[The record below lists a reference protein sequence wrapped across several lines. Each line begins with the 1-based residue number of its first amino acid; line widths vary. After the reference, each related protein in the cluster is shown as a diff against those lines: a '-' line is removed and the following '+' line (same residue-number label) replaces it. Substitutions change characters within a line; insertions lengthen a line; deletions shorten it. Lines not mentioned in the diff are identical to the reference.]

1 MPVTLEQGDIFGRIG
16 KAFGE
21 GIGEGSLKQYG
32 ANRISD
38 ALKPE
43 EGKPFNPL
51 DTTQRL
57 IRAQA
62 SPQEISQYLPLIQ
75 QEQARKEAFPQAEP
89 VNGNFAPGIN
99 PIAQEATQVSPISA
113 GKAFQPLQG
122 TTQALETRAR
132 ELMTNQPSLYRDPL
146 KAMEK
151 AQTEYQNQ
159 QDILTKTSTEFDNVV
174 KKRLQKYGTD
184 IDQAIIGDMQQ
195 DYLRQ
200 AQALAASGKISPEK
214 AVDKISKDLL
224 DFAKARTNLKAVKL
238 SSQLASNAKTTG
250 QANLNSI
257 RKAYQDADQL
267 ELFENDL
274 VNEQGLTTPVA
285 SYLAFPIKEN
295 KEINNF
301 AQSTRIKPHLLPLG
315 GSPVMG
321 LKEKNY
327 NSYSNRNKGTKRSE
341 QEIGEFV
348 AKNLG
353 DNDSLNSIAMAFSAK
368 GYDPQLILDAIEKS
382 PKVRLNKRQE
392 QDLQKRTSF
401 RPSLKDISFFASTGL
416 PPQEIIP

>member
-1 MPVTLEQGDIFGRIG
+1 MPTTLEQGDIFGRIG

-21 GIGEGSLKQYG
+21 GASGQIERGRV
-32 ANRISD
+32 AN

-57 IRAQA
+57 IRAGA
-62 SPQEISQYLPLIQ
+62 SAQDISNYLPLLQ
-75 QEQARKEAFPQAEP
+75 QEQARAEFSAPQTA
-89 VNGNFAPGIN
+89 NGNVTPGTQ
-99 PIAQEATQVSPISA
+99 PISQDAAQVSPTAA
-113 GKAFQPLQG
+113 GKEFQPLQG

-132 ELMTNQPSLYRDPL
+132 ELMTTQPSLYRDPL
-146 KAMEK
+146 KALEK
-151 AQTEYQNQ
+151 AQTEYANQ

-174 KKRLQKYGTD
+174 KKRLQKYGID
-184 IDQAIIGDMQQ
+184 IDQALSGDSQR

-200 AQALAASGKISPEK
+200 AQALAATGKLSPEK

-238 SSQLASNAKTTG
+238 SSGLTTNAKVTG
-250 QANLNSI
+250 QENLNSI

-274 VNEQGLTTPVA
+274 VNEQGLSTPVA

-301 AQSTRIKPHLLPLG
+301 AQDTKKISSLPFG
-315 GSPVMG
+315 I
-321 LKEKNY
+321 KEKGG
-327 NSYSNRNKGTKRSE
+327 KGTKKRTE

-353 DNDSLNSIAMAFSAK
+353 DNDSLNSIAMTFKAK
-368 GYDPQLILDAIEKS
+368 GYDPQLILNAIEKS
-382 PKVRLNKRQE
+382 PKVRLNKRQQ

-401 RPSLKDISFFASTGL
+401 RPSLKDISFFSSTGL
-416 PPQEIIP
+416 QPQEIIP

>member
-1 MPVTLEQGDIFGRIG
+1 MPATLEQGDIFGRIG

-21 GIGEGSLKQYG
+21 GASEQLGRNRV
-32 ANRISD
+32 AN

-57 IRAQA
+57 IRANA
-62 SPQEISQYLPLIQ
+62 SPQEISSYLPLIQ
-75 QEQARKEAFPQAEP
+75 QEQARSEFSAPQAA
-89 VNGNFAPGIN
+89 NGN
-99 PIAQEATQVSPISA
+99 VSPGTQSGAESAQISPTAA
-113 GKAFQPLQG
+113 GKEFQPLQG

-151 AQTEYQNQ
+151 AQTEYANQ

-174 KKRLQKYGTD
+174 KKRLQKYGID
-184 IDQAIIGDMQQ
+184 IDQALSGDSQR

-200 AQALAASGKISPEK
+200 AQALAATGKLSPEK

-257 RKAYQDADQL
+257 RKAYKDADQL

-274 VNEQGLTTPVA
+274 INEQGLTTPVA
-285 SYLAFPIKEN
+285 SYLAFPIREN

-301 AQSTRIKPHLLPLG
+301 AQDTRPIPTLLGISPIK
-315 GSPVMG
+315 G

-327 NSYSNRNKGTKRSE
+327 GSYSNRFKGVKRSE
-341 QEIGEFV
+341 QEIGDFV

-353 DNDSLNSIAMAFSAK
+353 DDDSLNSIAMAFNAK
-368 GYDPQLILDAIEKS
+368 GYDGNKILYVIEKN
-382 PKVRLNKRQE
+382 PKVRLNDRQK

-401 RPSLKDISFFASTGL
+401 RPSMKDIMFFASTGL
-416 PPQEIIP
+416 PQQEIIQ

>member
-1 MPVTLEQGDIFGRIG
+1 MPTTLEQGDIFGRIG

-21 GIGEGSLKQYG
+21 GASGQIERGRV
-32 ANRISD
+32 AN

-57 IRAQA
+57 IRANA
-62 SPQEISQYLPLIQ
+62 SPQEIANYLPLIQ
-75 QEQARKEAFPQAEP
+75 QEQARAEFSASQP
-89 VNGNFAPGIN
+89 ANGNVAPGSQ
-99 PIAQEATQVSPISA
+99 PIGQEATQISPTAA

-122 TTQALETRAR
+122 TTQALETRAK

-159 QDILTKTSTEFDNVV
+159 QDVLSKTASEFDNVV

-184 IDQAIIGDMQQ
+184 IDQSIIGDMQQ

-200 AQALAASGKISPEK
+200 AQALAATGKISPEK

-238 SSQLASNAKTTG
+238 SSQLASNSKVTG

-285 SYLAFPIKEN
+285 SYLAFPIRDN

-301 AQSTRIKPHLLPLG
+301 AQDTKKVFSNPLG
-315 GSPVMG
+315 PWISG
-321 LKEKNY
+321 LKEKGG
-327 NSYSNRNKGTKRSE
+327 KGTKKRTE

-353 DNDSLNSIAMAFSAK
+353 DNDSLNSIAMTFKAK
-368 GYDPQLILDAIEKS
+368 GYDPNLILNAIEKS

-401 RPSLKDISFFASTGL
+401 RPSLKDISFFSSTGL